1 MLAIL
6 GLKTQNVASDNGCER
21 PGPAGSTPTV
31 QYAYGTEQWF
41 RKGDDGPFEEHY
53 GAVGATLLKSPAEA
67 ALDALE
73 LRTLCSPRE
82 IFPD

>member
-41 RKGDDGPFEEHY
+41 
-53 GAVGATLLKSPAEA
+53 SPDYSWRVLNFGVRAFGGGGMLAEVFLA
-67 ALDALE
+67 GLG
-73 LRTLCSPRE
+73 
-82 IFPD
+82 